1 MGSMRILDTEQI
13 EGGDEGGTN
22 LGEQTR
28 RTVLRGTVAT
38 LGIGVTTG
46 VGSAHD
52 WSDAGGNSK
61 FVASDDDD
69 RASDDDPEPETRGK
83 SKNATRVGYHSLGDV
98 GTESESGQPEDPHQG
113 GLTEIRVQTNEDL
126 DRDFAYVG
134 VFSSSDD
141 SGNRGMAIIDVT
153 EYTRAEGSGDL
164 EDAEMEVVS
173 FLPNNN
179 TGTAIMDVKPNES
192 GDFVFLGTQPIS
204 LLYDDVSTSEPEDDL
219 GTGTNTG
226 GLIAVDVSDPE
237 NPKAV
242 ASISNEI
249 FTTGIHNLFSHR
261 IDGEDYVFANKDID
275 QDSIAGLYVYKLDR
289 SLAEP
294 TLEPINY
301 YNVNGD
307 YGREQ
312 AAAPTPVPG
321 GDHYCHDNE
330 VIDDPRTGI
339 PTLYLAYWD
348 QGVHTLDVS
357 DPSDIEKIGQFDM
370 KQAHFVTPA
379 PELVPLRDAD
389 GNVIEDEHGDSV
401 KKRVVVASHEEP
413 SSDYDDGDEEKTNPD
428 STGTVFLIDADG
440 IHETERS
447 TEMGELANWTWY
459 DDPDM
464 EFENFELSPHNS
476 DVSKHTVKPGGKIDE
491 QFWIHQGH
499 YYAGVQ
505 FLRIRAGE
513 DDGTTGGFDRDHD
526 ATDWSITEE
535 GFSRPVEED
544 LEEDSGLEGLT
555 GVTPDIWAAVELN
568 GVTFLSDINQ
578 GVHAIHYDDFPV
590 GSETVSTGN

>member
-1 MGSMRILDTEQI
+1 MRISSDTQDDS
-13 EGGDEGGTN
+13 GDGGGTG
-22 LGEQTR
+22 LGTGTR
-28 RTVLRGTVAT
+28 RTVLRGAAAA
-38 LGIGVTTG
+38 LGVTTAVG

-52 WSDAGGNSK
+52 RSDGGGNSK
-61 FVASDDDD
+61 FAVSDHDD
-69 RASDDDPEPETRGK
+69 RASGDDPEPETRGT
-83 SKNATRVGYHSLGDV
+83 SENATRVGYHSLGDV
-98 GTESESGQPEDPHQG
+98 GTETEGGQPEDPHRG
-113 GLTEIRVQTNEDL
+113 GITEIRVQTNEAL

-134 VFSSSDD
+134 VFSSEDE

-153 EYTRAEGSGDL
+153 DYTRADGSGDL
-164 EDAEMEVVS
+164 DDAEMEVVS

-192 GDFVFLGTQPIS
+192 GDFVFLGTQPIT
-204 LLYDDVSTSEPEDDL
+204 LLYGDVSTSEPEDDP
-219 GTGTNTG
+219 GTGANTG

-237 NPKAV
+237 NPEAV
-242 ASISNEI
+242 ASLSNEV

-275 QDSIAGLYVYKLDR
+275 QDSIAGLYVYRLDR

-294 TLEPINY
+294 TLEPVNY

-307 YGREQ
+307 HGREQ
-312 AAAPTPVPG
+312 AAAPVPVPG

-330 VIDDPRTGI
+330 VIDDPRTGT

-348 QGVHTLDVS
+348 RGIHALDVS

-370 KQAHFVTPA
+370 KQGHFVTPA
-379 PELVPLRDAD
+379 PELVPLRDED
-389 GNVIEDEHGDSV
+389 GNVVEDENGDSV
-401 KKRVVVASHEEP
+401 EKRVVVASHEEP

-440 IHETERS
+440 VHETDGV

-459 DDPDM
+459 DDPAI
-464 EFENFELSPHNS
+464 EFDDFELSPHNC
-476 DVSKHTVKPGGKIDE
+476 DVSKHVVKPGGKIDE

-499 YYAGVQ
+499 YHAGVQ

-513 DDGTTGGFDRDHD
+513 DDGTTGGLDRDHD

-544 LEEDSGLEGLT
+544 LESESGLEGLS
-555 GVTPDIWAAVELN
+555 GVTPDVWAAVEMN

-578 GVHAIHYDDFPV
+578 GVHAVHHDDFPV
-590 GSETVSTGN
+590 GNETVSTGN